1 MIEAIAAIGALPQ
14 GAGGVAQAAP
24 EPMALRQPSRAEA
37 ADFARAVGSSPLVET
52 TVAPSTG
59 GDDLSAR
66 LAAQANQLSAHL
78 QSLGPSPASA
88 DTSAAPAAG
97 SHPLADAR
105 TQMGD
110 AVAQIERAYM
120 FAIETTMASRG
131 STETTK
137 IFNTLLKGQ

>member
-1 MIEAIAAIGALPQ
+1 MIEAIAAIGSLPKAVGDVTQAGPEAVALH
-14 GAGGVAQAAP
+14 
-24 EPMALRQPSRAEA
+24 QPSQAEA
-37 ADFARAVGSSPLVET
+37 ADFAHAVGNSPFVEINA
-52 TVAPSTG
+52 APSAG
-59 GDDLSAR
+59 SDNLSAR

-78 QSLGPSPASA
+78 QALGPS
-88 DTSAAPAAG
+88 AAQGDATAAHAAG

-105 TQMGD
+105 STMGD